1 MSFSLLE
8 IGQKSLEE
16 FSEEIRYSNI
26 VSLVVS
32 FAAFTI
38 FLALLQGYGW
48 ITPVY
53 IALGMVAFINF
64 TLLLN
69 YVGFTLASRFFLSI
83 LPPIAILA
91 GDVLTLINIPNGTHA
106 YSFDVRVLILSL
118 VVLPMLLFTMRERVY
133 LAISLVSNA
142 IILFFFDYI
151 HTLFGVH
158 LSNAFGAQ
166 YYISTIFYVIAF
178 SFITTTLLI
187 LKVRW
192 CKLNKVNKKILLK
205 LEEKVAE
212 RTIELEKHAEELVM
226 HNNELEQFSFNVSH
240 NLRAPV
246 ARLLGLT
253 TLFKTPTNDNTEE
266 STIIS
271 HIQTETKLLDT
282 VIKDLNNILQI
293 RKNLYK
299 IKEYTNISEEIETAQ
314 KLLSHGGQEM
324 CCLKNMELNIEE
336 SNVFGVREY
345 IQSITY
351 NIMGNAF
358 KYKREG
364 VDLKLKISTELKDQN
379 VILKFADNG
388 RGIDLDK
395 FGDKI
400 FKMYSRFDLETQ
412 GKGIGLYLVKQQ
424 VESMNGTISIE
435 SKLGKGTAFSIALP
449 LPNSA
454 QIQHQ
459 VYFENDIVSFVYN
472 SMLKSSLIIWK
483 REPSSSEYRD
493 SFNRNIKNLSKYA
506 TNFWI
511 QDTSNFGIL
520 SKDDQEW
527 FNSNII
533 PLLLNSGLKGI
544 IIIHKEGK
552 GFKSPHWKAFANTC
566 STKEIELAFKF
577 TLEEANAFISSFSKL
592 NQTTET

>member
-8 IGQKSLEE
+8 IGQKNLEE

-53 IALGMVAFINF
+53 IALGMVALINL

-69 YVGFTLASRFFLSI
+69 YVGFTLASRVFLSL
-83 LPPIAILA
+83 LPPIVILA

-118 VVLPMLLFTMRERVY
+118 VVVPMLLFTMSERVY
-133 LAISLVSNA
+133 MAIALVSNG
-142 IILFFFDYI
+142 IILFLFDYI
-151 HTLFGVH
+151 HTLFGMH
-158 LSNAFGAQ
+158 LSNAFGDQ
-166 YYISTIFYVIAF
+166 YYISTVFYVIAF
-178 SFITTTLLI
+178 SFIITTLLI
-187 LKVRW
+187 LKIRW
-192 CKLNKVNKKILLK
+192 CKLNKVNKKIH
-205 LEEKVAE
+205 LELEKKVAE
-212 RTIELEKHAEELVM
+212 RTIELEKHAEELVK

-253 TLFKTPTNDNTEE
+253 TLFKPTNDDTEE

-271 HIQTETKLLDT
+271 HIQTETKLLDM
-282 VIKDLNNILQI
+282 VIKDLNNILQV
-293 RKNLYK
+293 RNNLYK
-299 IKEYTNISEEIETAQ
+299 IKEHINILEEIEIAQ
-314 KLLSHGGQEM
+314 KLLSDGSQEI
-324 CCLKNMELNIEE
+324 CCLKNTELNIEE

-345 IQSITY
+345 VQSIIY
-351 NIMGNAF
+351 NLMGNAF
-358 KYKREG
+358 KYKRVG
-364 VDLKLKISTELKDQN
+364 IDLKLKISTELKGEN

-395 FGDKI
+395 VGDKV

-435 SKLGKGTAFSIALP
+435 SKPDQGTVFSIVLP

-483 REPSSSEYRD
+483 REPSSAEYRD

-511 QDTSNFGIL
+511 QDTSNFGSL
-520 SKDDQEW
+520 SRDDQEW
-527 FNSNII
+527 FNTNII
-533 PLLLNSGLKGI
+533 PLLLDSGLKGI
-544 IIIHKEGK
+544 IMINKEGK
-552 GFKSPHWKAFANTC
+552 GFKSSHWKAFANIC
-566 STKEIELAFKF
+566 SIKGIELAFKF

-592 NQTTET
+592 NQMAEV